1 MSYFHSHA
9 LNICSLVNTVFL
21 LFFFILSMY
30 AFFFRA
36 KHQYLGNCFP
46 DEEGSLTVTESI
58 MEDSQTFQEFM
69 HEHGYLKIFSPFFF
83 FALL

>member
-1 MSYFHSHA
+1 MSYFRSHA
-9 LNICSLVNTVFL
+9 LNICSLVNTVF
-21 LFFFILSMY
+21 FIVFLY
-30 AFFFRA
+30 FIYVCLFFRA

-69 HEHGYLKIFSPFFF
+69 HEHGYLKNFSPFFF